1 MKFSLLGPLEVTDG
15 EREITVGGG
24 KRRALLAL
32 LLLHANEVVSAE
44 RLIDELWG
52 ERPTATATKSL
63 HVYVSQL
70 RKELASANGNL
81 LLTRGNGYSMEVD
94 ADQLDLLRFERLVDD
109 GRRAFEEGRAD
120 RSAQKLRHALALWR
134 GPPLSDFQY
143 EPFAQ
148 HYIARLEE
156 ERLTALE
163 ARIEADLAC
172 GRHAEIVGELEDL
185 VVHHPLREHLRAQLM
200 LALYR
205 CGRQADAL
213 ESYRAGCTRLREE
226 LGLEPG
232 PELREL
238 QAAILAHSA
247 ELAAPAVTRAPRP
260 HS

>member
-1 MKFSLLGPLEVTDG
+1 M
-15 EREITVGGG
+15 
-24 KRRALLAL
+24 
-32 LLLHANEVVSAE
+32 
-44 RLIDELWG
+44 
-52 ERPTATATKSL
+52 
-63 HVYVSQL
+63 
-70 RKELASANGNL
+70 
-81 LLTRGNGYSMEVD
+81 
-94 ADQLDLLRFERLVDD
+94 
-109 GRRAFEEGRAD
+109 
-120 RSAQKLRHALALWR
+120 ALWR

-185 VVHHPLREHLRAQLM
+185 VAHHPLREHLRAQLM

-213 ESYRAGCTRLREE
+213 ESYRAGCTRLRDD

-238 QAAILAHSA
+238 EARDPRAQRRAGRAGRDAGPASA
-247 ELAAPAVTRAPRP
+247 TRGPAAPARSGRELAWR
-260 HS
+260 